1 MPRTPGSNASM
12 SNLGERMSSL
22 EATVT
27 ALKEYE
33 HDRWH
38 RLANDLQPLF
48 GLPRQMTA
56 DIAKLE
62 GRLEAKLEGRL
73 TAIEARLGAIETQRQ
88 QLTGAKMLAI
98 YVVQTLVAA
107 ASAIT
112 AVLAF
117 GRHP

>member
-1 MPRTPGSNASM
+1 
-12 SNLGERMSSL
+12 MSSL
-22 EATVT
+22 EATVD

-33 HDRWH
+33 KDHWH
-38 RLANDLQPLF
+38 KLANDLQPLM

-88 QLTGAKMLAI
+88 QLTGAKMLGVWIA
-98 YVVQTLVAA
+98 QTLIAIASTLAA
-107 ASAIT
+107 VFA
-112 AVLAF
+112 L
-117 GRHP
+117 GKHP